1 MKIVIF
7 GLARS
12 GTTALFYK
20 IKNSLPSNTLSLFEP
35 RSFDPRNLRKRKI
48 SSFLTGTRKP
58 DVLAKVL
65 PFRPHASVDA
75 ESFSDFEKQILI
87 VRDPRD
93 RLISRL
99 LYGVYHSN
107 FYHLDNKVT
116 ALVQDLKSK
125 EADPGSMP
133 VKTLLASFANLN
145 CEDFS
150 WDDWAMQ
157 QHHISIRRPLD
168 FHNKRSGLF
177 LFKYEDM
184 IDQRL
189 DQLNNYLGLTL
200 KETTCVPP
208 ELTRVTRTKNY
219 GAWRHWLTADDVEYL
234 GPILQPFLDR
244 YYPETDWKVSK
255 APSIPAEH
263 GSLYI
268 QRIVNERRAAMNL
281 PAFVQSDAEE
291 LTNTSKTSVPYNH

>member
-20 IKNSLPSNTLSLFEP
+20 IKDALPLGTLCLFEP
-35 RSFDPRNLRKRKI
+35 RSFEQPNRKGRIRSFFTRPRER
-48 SSFLTGTRKP
+48 

-65 PFRPHASVDA
+65 PFRPNNSPDV
-75 ESFSDFEKQILI
+75 ESFSKFKKQILI

-107 FYHLDNKVT
+107 FYHQDHKLAAFVQALTTKESNPSSVPVT
-116 ALVQDLKSK
+116 
-125 EADPGSMP
+125 
-133 VKTLLASFANLN
+133 TLLATFAQLN

-150 WDDWAMQ
+150 SDDWTKHYR
-157 QHHISIRRPLD
+157 HHSIDRPLD
-168 FHNKRSGLF
+168 FHKKHSGLV

-189 DQLNNYLGLTL
+189 NQLEDYLGLTL
-200 KETTCVPP
+200 KKTTRVAP
-208 ELTRVTRTKNY
+208 ELSRVTRTMNY
-219 GAWRHWLTADDVEYL
+219 GAWRHWFTAADVEL
-234 GPILQPFLDR
+234 LRPILQPFLER
-244 YYPETDWKVSK
+244 YYPEADWKLSRT
-255 APSIPAEH
+255 PSIPATQ

-268 QRIVNERRAAMNL
+268 ERIVNERRAAMNL
-281 PAFVQSDAEE
+281 PAFVRSSVED
-291 LTNTSKTSVPYNH
+291 LNTATDTRYNQ